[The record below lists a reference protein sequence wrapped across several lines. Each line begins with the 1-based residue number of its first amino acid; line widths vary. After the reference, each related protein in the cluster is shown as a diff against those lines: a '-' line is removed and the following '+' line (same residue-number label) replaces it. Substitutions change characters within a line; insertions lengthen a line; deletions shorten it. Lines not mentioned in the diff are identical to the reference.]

1 MFKLIIIFFV
11 VYSFNYK
18 SFSDE
23 IVQDKNGNYFLMKSD
38 GTFEKLPKPKP
49 GNKYIIQKKTVTK
62 KKTITKKKKRIF
74 TQPENKARRRTDTG
88 FR

>member
-1 MFKLIIIFFV
+1 MLKLIIIFFI

-23 IVQDKNGNYFLMKSD
+23 IVQDKSGNYFLMKSD
-38 GTFEKLPKPKP
+38 GTFEKLPEPKP
-49 GNKYIIQKKTVTK
+49 GNKYIIQKKT
-62 KKTITKKKKRIF
+62 ITKKKKKFF
-74 TQPENKARRRTDTG
+74 TQPEKKARRRTDTG

>member
-49 GNKYIIQKKTVTK
+49 GNKYIIQKKT
-62 KKTITKKKKRIF
+62 ITKKKKRIF

>member
-1 MFKLIIIFFV
+1 MLKLIIIFFV
-11 VYSFNYK
+11 FYFSNYK

-49 GNKYIIQKKTVTK
+49 GNKYIIQKKG
-62 KKTITKKKKRIF
+62 IAKKKKKIF
-74 TQPENKARRRTDTG
+74 TQPEKKARRRTDTG